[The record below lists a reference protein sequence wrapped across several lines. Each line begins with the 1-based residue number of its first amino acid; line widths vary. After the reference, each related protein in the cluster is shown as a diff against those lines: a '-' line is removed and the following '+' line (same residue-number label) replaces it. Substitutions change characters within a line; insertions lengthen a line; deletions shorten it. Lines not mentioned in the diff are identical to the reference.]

1 MYKALK
7 NDVIPV
13 AAKLLAADGDQ
24 DAFAQEVR
32 SEYPCTSAWLCEQL
46 SLCSCICHMLLGD
59 GVCQSASPSLVPFGK
74 ASTDL
79 QVSILESCR
88 DRNIVQ
94 FIGAVSDGQQTM
106 LVTE

>member
-1 MYKALK
+1 MPLH
-7 NDVIPV
+7 
-13 AAKLLAADGDQ
+13 
-24 DAFAQEVR
+24 EV
-32 SEYPCTSAWLCEQL
+32 SG
-46 SLCSCICHMLLGD
+46 H
-59 GVCQSASPSLVPFGK
+59 
-74 ASTDL
+74 L